1 MGGNAALLELFS
13 ASFTS
18 SFFDSVP
25 KGVGAVSDMGGN
37 MLPEAGLVKKGF
49 LGAAV
54 DMGGNA
60 ALLELFSASFTS
72 SFFELEVEPTLPD
85 ANVMSVPPNETRP
98 DPWPIVASLSAGL
111 LTRPPNE
118 NPPEPMLLA
127 PNALPP
133 PVELVADGNADPN
146 VNPLVPILPPDTAGL
161 VSTASDGLPSSPG
174 LGVSHAAHFVA
185 DGLFVTMHVPHFHE
199 PSSDDLN
206 VEPQPSA
213 LPSDAIAVI
222 FLSESCSSTLSS
234 PLSSSSL
241 SPSPN
246 NQSTYQSRKAFLVNT
261 FSPDSSRVLIFL
273 IVRVCSSSQYVV
285 PIDSKSLLKS
295 ETGIFVDP
303 LPSASKAFS
312 AFAFSS
318 AISLSCD
325 ESSPSW
331 STRLQYHM
339 TKALLVISP
348 VVLAWS
354 TRVSCL
360 SSSSP

>member
-1 MGGNAALLELFS
+1 
-13 ASFTS
+13 
-18 SFFDSVP
+18 
-25 KGVGAVSDMGGN
+25 
-37 MLPEAGLVKKGF
+37 
-49 LGAAV
+49 
-54 DMGGNA
+54 
-60 ALLELFSASFTS
+60 
-72 SFFELEVEPTLPD
+72 
-85 ANVMSVPPNETRP
+85 
-98 DPWPIVASLSAGL
+98 
-111 LTRPPNE
+111 
-118 NPPEPMLLA
+118 MLLA

-133 PVELVADGNADPN
+133 PVELVADDNADPN
-146 VNPLVPILPPDTAGL
+146 VNPLVPILPPDTADL

-213 LPSDAIAVI
+213 LPSDAFAVI
-222 FLSESCSSTLSS
+222 FLSKSCSSTLSS

-331 STRLQYHM
+331 STRLQYHL
-339 TKALLVISP
+339 TKAPLVISP
-348 VVLAWS
+348 VLAWS